1 MNFYKISIKSYLLLI
16 KMLLISNIICSQ
28 EYSLNYNSDKIEN
41 KTYMYES
48 YKDLVLSIEDS
59 LSLFNKTGYLNAKVE
74 SFIKNDSF
82 SYEVLI
88 NKNQKLKFIQ
98 IKNISIVHGDVLSI
112 LNKYVNKDNLIKFE
126 EIEIIFNEIS
136 ENLSKKG
143 YPFAKTKL
151 INYNQID
158 SKTIKSEISV
168 DYGVKRNIN
177 KVIIKGYEKFPQKFI
192 NNIFLNNKNE
202 VFDIDK
208 ISEKVKILNNLR
220 FARSAKDPEILF
232 TNDSTSLY
240 LYIEKIKKNSF
251 DGFIAFDSDENS
263 GKINIQGYA
272 NINLIN
278 TFNKGEIINFNFRSE
293 NEQDRSLN
301 SDLYIPYIFG
311 TPTNLKYGINIVQRD
326 SSFTSNE
333 NYIEIDMNF
342 GKVKTGIGFEKIK
355 SITELFLEN
364 IEDFDSSL
372 LNIFSEY
379 EKTNYEDK
387 LIPNN
392 FKLMINYG
400 YGEKVQSENQI
411 NFSKFKIEIYKKFDF
426 SSKLK
431 LKSKFTKEEINSK
444 NMLKNELL
452 RFGGLNSIRGFEE
465 NSIYTNSYLML
476 NTSLNYYI
484 NDTIYIYTIFDLANY
499 KNNVDDFEDDLYAGG
514 IGFSATTENGIISV
528 NYSKGNS
535 WGNKFNLKNAKISI
549 NFVTYFW

>member
-1 MNFYKISIKSYLLLI
+1 
-16 KMLLISNIICSQ
+16 
-28 EYSLNYNSDKIEN
+28 
-41 KTYMYES
+41 MYES